1 MLKYLGMQANK
12 MKKVICEQFAPIEAL
27 KVVDTPSPEVKKNQV
42 RINAKAIG
50 VNYPDGLLVQGLYQM
65 KPPTPFTPG
74 IEVAGVIDAVGE
86 GVDTLKVGDAV
97 AAIMPIGGYA
107 EQVVLHQSIVQP
119 LPSGVSPQDATALMC
134 AYGTSHHALKQRAN
148 LQEGEHVLVL
158 GAAGSTGIA
167 AIEIAKAMGAKVT
180 AVASTQEKLD
190 LAQKHGADNLVLNND
205 ELADNLKKIAGN
217 KGFDIVFDPIGGDA
231 FDASIRRMAWNG
243 RYLVIGFASG
253 RIPEFAVN
261 LALVKGF
268 SVMGVFWGSFVQK
281 QPQDYMANQVE
292 LFAWYNKGLL
302 KPHIHKIYSIDDVQQ
317 ALNDVLQRKVAGKVV
332 LAP

>member
-1 MLKYLGMQANK
+1 
-12 MKKVICEQFAPIEAL
+12 MKQVVCEAFAPIKDL
-27 KVVDTPSPEVKKNQV
+27 KIIDAPSPEVKKNQV
-42 RINAKAIG
+42 RVTAQAIG

-74 IEVAGVIDAVGE
+74 IEVAGVIDEVGE
-86 GVDTLKVGDAV
+86 GVEKFKVGDKV

-107 EQVVLHQSIVQP
+107 EQVVLHQSILQP
-119 LPSGVSPQDATALMC
+119 LPEGLSPEDATALMC

-148 LQEGEHVLVL
+148 LKEGEHILVL

-167 AIEIAKAMGAKVT
+167 AVEIAKAMGAKVT
-180 AVASTQEKLD
+180 AVASTQEKLEI
-190 LAQKHGADNLVLNND
+190 AQEHGADNLVLND
-205 ELADNLKKIAGN
+205 DQLAESLKKVAGN
-217 KGFDIVFDPIGGDA
+217 KGFDVVYDPIGGDA

-243 RYLVIGFASG
+243 RYLVVGFASG
-253 RIPEFAVN
+253 RIPELAVN

-268 SVMGVFWGSFVQK
+268 SVMGVFWGTFVQK
-281 QPQDYMANQVE
+281 QPQDYMANQIE
-292 LFAWYNKGLL
+292 LFTWYGKGLL
-302 KPHIHKIYSIDDVQQ
+302 KPHIHKVYPLDDVHQ

>member
-1 MLKYLGMQANK
+1 
-12 MKKVICEQFAPIEAL
+12 MKQVICEAFAPIEDL
-27 KVVDTPSPEVKKNQV
+27 KVIDAATPEVKKNQV
-42 RINAKAIG
+42 RIRANAIG

-74 IEVAGVIDAVGE
+74 IEVAGVVDAIGE
-86 GVDTLKVGDAV
+86 GVDKFKVGDAV

-107 EQVVLHQSIVQP
+107 EFVVLHQSIVQP
-119 LPSGVSPQDATALMC
+119 LPQGLSAEHATALMC
-134 AYGTSHHALKQRAN
+134 AYGTSHHALKQRAQ

-158 GAAGSTGIA
+158 GGAGSTGIA
-167 AIEIAKAMGAKVT
+167 TIEIAKAMGAKVT

-190 LAQKHGADNLVLNND
+190 ITKEHGADNLVLND
-205 ELADNLKKIAGN
+205 EHLAENLKKLAGH
-217 KGFDIVFDPIGGDA
+217 KGFDVVFDPIGGDA
-231 FDASIRRMAWNG
+231 FDASIRRMAWSG
-243 RYLVIGFASG
+243 RYLVVGFASG

-292 LFAWYNKGLL
+292 LFKWYSKGLL
-302 KPHIHKIYSIDDVQQ
+302 KPHIHKVYPLDDVHQ

>member
-1 MLKYLGMQANK
+1 
-12 MKKVICEQFAPIEAL
+12 MKKVICDAFAPIEDL
-27 KVVDTPSPEVKKNQV
+27 KVIDAPTPDVKKNQV
-42 RINAKAIG
+42 RIKAQAIG

-74 IEVAGVIDAVGE
+74 IEVAGVIDAIGE
-86 GVDTLKVGDAV
+86 GVEKFKVGDSV

-107 EQVVLHQSIVQP
+107 EEVVIHQSIVQP
-119 LPSGVSPQDATALMC
+119 LPDGLSAEHATALMC

-148 LQEGEHVLVL
+148 LQNGEHVLVL

-190 LAQKHGADNLVLNND
+190 IAKEHGADNLVLNDGN
-205 ELADNLKKIAGN
+205 LADVLKKLAGN
-217 KGFDIVFDPIGGDA
+217 KGYDVVFDPIGGDA

-253 RIPEFAVN
+253 RIPEFGVN

-268 SVMGVFWGSFVQK
+268 SVLGVFWGSFVQK

-292 LFAWYNKGLL
+292 LFTWYNKGLL
-302 KPHIHKIYSIDDVQQ
+302 KPHIHKVYAIDHVHQ

>member
-1 MLKYLGMQANK
+1 
-12 MKKVICEQFAPIEAL
+12 MKQVVCEAFAPIEDL
-27 KVVDTPSPEVKKNQV
+27 KVIDAPSPEVKKNQV
-42 RINAKAIG
+42 RINAHAIG

-86 GVDTLKVGDAV
+86 GVETLKVGDSV
-97 AAIMPIGGYA
+97 AAIMPIGGYS
-107 EQVVLHQSIVQP
+107 EQVLAHQSIVQP
-119 LPSGVSPQDATALMC
+119 LPKGLSAEHATALMC

-148 LQEGEHVLVL
+148 LKENEHVLIL

-190 LAQKHGADNLVLNND
+190 IAQAHGADNLVLNDNQ
-205 ELADNLKKIAGN
+205 LADSLKKLAGH
-217 KGFDIVFDPIGGDA
+217 KGFDVVFDPIGGDA

-243 RYLVIGFASG
+243 RYLVVGFASG
-253 RIPEFAVN
+253 RIPEFAIN

-268 SVMGVFWGSFVQK
+268 SVIGVFWGTFVQK
-281 QPQDYMANQVE
+281 QPKDYMANQVE
-292 LFAWYNKGLL
+292 LFAWYGKGLL
-302 KPHIHKIYSIDDVQQ
+302 KPHIHKTYKLNDVHD

-332 LAP
+332 LVP